1 MNYYSNLMKKT
12 DIIIVDDHLI
22 FRQGLKTLI
31 KIEDFATVIGEASN
45 GKEFIELLT
54 HLHPDL
60 VLMDIDM
67 PHMNGIE
74 ATREALALK
83 PDLKIIAF
91 TMFGDEEYYT
101 KMIDLGV
108 KGYILKSSGIHEIE
122 KAIKTVMEGE
132 CYYSNEILRK
142 IISTFGRKNDYKS
155 NENIS
160 LTHREKEIL
169 QQICMG
175 LNNEQIAHKLFIS
188 PKTIKS
194 HRSNL
199 FEKTGCKNTPSLIL
213 LAIKNKMVDL

>member
-1 MNYYSNLMKKT
+1 MKKPT
-12 DIIIVDDHLI
+12 IIIVDDHLI

-31 KIEDFATVIGEASN
+31 QIEDIANVIGEASN
-45 GKEFIELLT
+45 GKEFIELLS

-74 ATREALALK
+74 ATIEALKLM
-83 PDLKIIAF
+83 PELKIIAF

-108 KGYILKSSGIHEIE
+108 KGYILKSSGINELE
-122 KAIKTVMEGE
+122 KAIEAVMEGE
-132 CYYSNEILRK
+132 SYFSNEVLRK
-142 IISTFGRKNDYKS
+142 IISNLGRMNDHKS
-155 NENIS
+155 ADKTS
-160 LTHREKEIL
+160 LTIREKEVL
-169 QQICMG
+169 QQICLG
-175 LNNEQIAHKLFIS
+175 LNNEQIANKLFIS

-199 FEKTGCKNTPSLIL
+199 FEKTGCKNTPLLIL